1 MANITNYLNKIKT
14 AVYGKDVRGAI
25 HDAIKQVYDDASVN
39 HDNAN
44 MEVKMARG
52 THNTLND
59 RLDKSDEIQAQTNA
73 QLSQNNNDLNARMD
87 TFVAVGS
94 TSDNA
99 ETVDIRIGVDGLVDT
114 SAGASVR
121 RQFSNLKSDVT
132 DLRESVTPQQTL
144 VWEQGTI
151 TNEGILADSTT
162 RIRTELIRIKPG
174 TVINYGV
181 PEDYSGTV
189 ASYNSETGA
198 FIKFELA
205 PIKKVVYDEIDVR
218 FILVGKNKTEP
229 IAPSS
234 ANLANIFIYEL
245 EKTEL
250 EVAFQFGDTS
260 CSVPFKYK
268 GILDYHNGVY
278 KPVENRIASD
288 RIYFRKGVQVG
299 VNLDATERFFVS
311 KYGTNSGWIPYNGK
325 YTIPE
330 NGYYA
335 INIGKIDD
343 SDMDIRD
350 SVTITSTS
358 SIKDSIDSQSTIIE
372 LISGYYI
379 STSDVGKYINTSLSS
394 LDNWS
399 CAVID
404 CKVGDTFVINGY
416 GGNGGRIWTFIDS
429 NNICLST
436 APAYITMSHESITA
450 PYNATKL
457 IVNLREDN
465 DAYVCKGKS
474 LSRIIKEAMNNDNI
488 IRDASIGEYPSN
500 VMAMPTIEYHTYN
513 FPNSTNVTT
522 KYGIHKNGDYFVITY
537 AQNVDGSV
545 ADHPNL
551 TPTGMMEVRYKLM
564 KYADGKETEVSYG
577 TLAKVGTPYTDYK
590 GESATLV
597 GGCSYSSSVNN
608 IAYFSS
614 ARSDT
619 TRLNGYANYNL
630 TPCCS
635 SVVILGNTVEFGEI
649 KELTLTID
657 GDKGRFDM
665 ARINGD
671 GFYNYYTSNPP
682 HYNGTSYIW
691 FQPYNGGIAYLTS
704 TNGVDWTLYR
714 KITTTYQPDLEVA
727 CTSYNSNLIVFAA
740 RTNPRTRGITD
751 YDSLYVG
758 LLNISENRVIQYRL
772 NQIKSKPFLA
782 KTGSSILLFY
792 MPDGYN
798 KNDCIRIEVGQSSLL
813 YFTRWFSLYKYGVQ
827 YTTIHQDSIATKNF
841 SKMYLVGGNGDIG
854 NGNGSSFMVLSFPTD
869 KPRTMA
875 DIPFMVN

>member
-1 MANITNYLNKIKT
+1 
-14 AVYGKDVRGAI
+14 
-25 HDAIKQVYDDASVN
+25 
-39 HDNAN
+39 
-44 MEVKMARG
+44 
-52 THNTLND
+52 
-59 RLDKSDEIQAQTNA
+59 
-73 QLSQNNNDLNARMD
+73 
-87 TFVAVGS
+87 
-94 TSDNA
+94 
-99 ETVDIRIGVDGLVDT
+99 
-114 SAGASVR
+114 
-121 RQFSNLKSDVT
+121 
-132 DLRESVTPQQTL
+132 
-144 VWEQGTI
+144 
-151 TNEGILADSTT
+151 
-162 RIRTELIRIKPG
+162 
-174 TVINYGV
+174 
-181 PEDYSGTV
+181 
-189 ASYNSETGA
+189 
-198 FIKFELA
+198 
-205 PIKKVVYDEIDVR
+205 
-218 FILVGKNKTEP
+218 
-229 IAPSS
+229 
-234 ANLANIFIYEL
+234 
-245 EKTEL
+245 
-250 EVAFQFGDTS
+250 
-260 CSVPFKYK
+260 
-268 GILDYHNGVY
+268 
-278 KPVENRIASD
+278 
-288 RIYFRKGVQVG
+288 
-299 VNLDATERFFVS
+299 
-311 KYGTNSGWIPYNGK
+311 
-325 YTIPE
+325 
-330 NGYYA
+330 
-335 INIGKIDD
+335 
-343 SDMDIRD
+343 
-350 SVTITSTS
+350 
-358 SIKDSIDSQSTIIE
+358 
-372 LISGYYI
+372 
-379 STSDVGKYINTSLSS
+379 
-394 LDNWS
+394 
-399 CAVID
+399 
-404 CKVGDTFVINGY
+404 
-416 GGNGGRIWTFIDS
+416 
-429 NNICLST
+429 
-436 APAYITMSHESITA
+436 MSHESITA